1 MQTIQDGAVGLYADF
16 DNRFLARDAKAGV
29 ERAAVTVLPVVDF
42 SPFVRAGTEAER
54 RAVAREIRKA
64 CVDIGF
70 FYVVNHGISA
80 ADIAECHD
88 WTRRF
93 FELPREEKEK

>member
-1 MQTIQDGAVGLYADF
+1 METIADGAVGLYADF
-16 DNRFLARDAKAGV
+16 DNRFLARDGKAGV
-29 ERAAVTVLPVVDF
+29 ERAAVSKLPVIDL
-42 SPFVRAGTEAER
+42 SAFVTPSSLGARQ
-54 RAVAREIRKA
+54 AVARQIRKA

-70 FYVVNHGISA
+70 FYIANHGISA

-93 FELPREEKEK
+93 FELPREEK